1 MYFQK
6 HTELCSVETTYGI
19 NSVISKLMMIFVENA
34 ETGQFL
40 FLIMLILS
48 CFSCSR
54 RHPFLSYDV
63 ITIFFLMTTPTFF
76 FCF

>member
-19 NSVISKLMMIFVENA
+19 NSVILKLMMIFVENA

-40 FLIMLILS
+40 FLIMLNP
-48 CFSCSR
+48 
-54 RHPFLSYDV
+54 H
-63 ITIFFLMTTPTFF
+63 FFLLFLIDLPTA
-76 FCF
+76 